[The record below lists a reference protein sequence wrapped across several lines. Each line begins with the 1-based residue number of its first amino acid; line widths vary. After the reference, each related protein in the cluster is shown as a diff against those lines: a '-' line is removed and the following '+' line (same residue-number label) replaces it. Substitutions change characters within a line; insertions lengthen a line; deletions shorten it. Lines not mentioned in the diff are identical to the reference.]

1 MDPNLEHIPLLIC
14 EDDEELLEILISGL
28 GHLGF
33 RPVGVPDAIA
43 LDAALLERQ
52 PAVLILDIGLPGED
66 GLSIARRLR
75 AAGPGQVGIILLSA
89 RGMLED
95 RIQGLKDGA
104 DLYFVKPVD
113 LHELALAVRNLARRV
128 QVQSPAGV
136 PAPGRT
142 FELDPLRSQLAC
154 LSGAVLEL
162 TATELRILEMLARCP
177 GVCVER
183 DAILEHLMQPQDL
196 AAIQRLE
203 TVISRLRAKARQSGE
218 LLPLRARNGSGY
230 AFLAPLK
237 VLE

>member
-1 MDPNLEHIPLLIC
+1 MVKI
-14 EDDEELLEILISGL
+14 
-28 GHLGF
+28 F
-33 RPVGVPDAIA
+33 
-43 LDAALLERQ
+43 
-52 PAVLILDIGLPGED
+52 
-66 GLSIARRLR
+66 
-75 AAGPGQVGIILLSA
+75 
-89 RGMLED
+89 
-95 RIQGLKDGA
+95 IQGLKDGA

-237 VLE
+237 LTFRTSRSHFSRIRSAAASPVCSQSRMIWSSFRPLAIHSR